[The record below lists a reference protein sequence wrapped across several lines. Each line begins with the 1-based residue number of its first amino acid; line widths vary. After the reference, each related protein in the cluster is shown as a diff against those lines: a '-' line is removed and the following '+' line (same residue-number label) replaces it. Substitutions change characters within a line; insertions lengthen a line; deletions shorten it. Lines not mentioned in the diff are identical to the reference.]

1 MKAKHLLAALVLPA
15 VFTACSQEEL
25 TTNVE
30 KEVVGTP
37 IGYLEFTASKG
48 GPTTRLSAVTKDW
61 EAEDKIGLGWISGGA
76 DLLASTNLFSN
87 HPLYYKSDK
96 RNFKSETMVYEGLY
110 IASFPFQKTQKIA
123 PLEFNLSKQKSEDSY
138 YSLRWHVSDKF
149 FTLDEE
155 SAGLGNA
162 TALKL
167 VPLTNLMQLNIKLK
181 ENAKVPEDFK
191 VTGVTLDD
199 GRNGKLVNK
208 LKFVSNNVAVLD
220 KASSLAV
227 AAWEGTT
234 GNIDVQVGEDKV
246 GSAIDAKDG
255 LNVYVQMGAFD
266 DADATTLVIHTNYGD
281 VEIVSGEKSV
291 SWSSKDLGQVEATK
305 VATFADAIKTMQ
317 VKATATGKEY
327 GQNVAVNV
335 TLDEASIEVNN
346 VVTNQAELEAY
357 VSALKTLG
365 KLKDNATIQFGLSG
379 LKGGDQGIK
388 SDNDVVITDISV
400 VNAIEGAITFKKD
413 LAGPTNVYIAG
424 ELALV
429 KAPTVNSVNFQILNG
444 QTLTV
449 AKNFDLGANKF
460 EVNAGATLVN
470 KAKISASGSDGGI
483 TTAAKVEKTAKTP
496 ALPAGLYISE
506 EGASVELTSS
516 ATFTNEGAVEWKGGA
531 LPADMGGVIYA
542 NVATAIDIV
551 NAGKAFATVTGNSPS
566 AATKEVIIANDLST
580 ATQLTETTI
589 AGVKKM
595 TIKGNVTFGLGMEK
609 AFTFS
614 DLAEIDVESGSFNL
628 TGGNAGK
635 GEDDFYAFAT
645 ASGCKVNLASGTELS
660 VAAGTKLDLSASGA
674 VYYTGATVT
683 NYGYIVGN
691 SASGSGTWTGN
702 AINVNPKAAK

>member
-48 GPTTRLSAVTKDW
+48 HPATRLSEAGW
-61 EAEDKIGLGWISGGA
+61 EAGDKIGLGWISA
-76 DLLASTNLFSN
+76 DELTATANLFSN

-96 RNFKSETMVYEGLY
+96 GNFKSETMVYEGLY
-110 IASFPFQKTQKIA
+110 IASFPFQKTQTIA
-123 PLEFNLSKQKSEDSY
+123 PLEFDLSKQKSEDSY
-138 YSLRWHVSDKF
+138 LAGRWYVSDKF
-149 FTLDEE
+149 FTLDDK

-162 TALKL
+162 TKLNL
-167 VPLTNLMQLNIKLK
+167 VPLTNLMKLNIKLGK
-181 ENAKVPEDFK
+181 DAKVPEDFK

-199 GRNGKLVNK
+199 GSNGKLVNK
-208 LKFVSNNVAVLD
+208 LKFVSNNSAVLD

-227 AAWEGTT
+227 AVWDVTA

-246 GSAIDAKDG
+246 GSAIDVKDG

-281 VEIVSGEKSV
+281 ANITIGSEVV
-291 SWSSKDLGQVEATK
+291 SWSSKDLGQDEATK
-305 VATFADAIKTMQ
+305 VATFADAIQAMQ
-317 VKATATGKEY
+317 GKATGKEY

-346 VVTNQAELEAY
+346 VVTNQAELEAF

-379 LKGGDQGIK
+379 LKTK
-388 SDNDVVITDISV
+388 DNVVESEGDVVITDISV
-400 VNAIEGAITFKKD
+400 VNAIKGKITFAKD
-413 LAGPTNVYIAG
+413 PAGPTNIYIAG
-424 ELALV
+424 ELAPQGEVASSTDL
-429 KAPTVNSVNFQILNG
+429 KILNG

-449 AKNFDLGANKF
+449 AKDFNLGENNLT
-460 EVNAGATLVN
+460 VNAGATLVN
-470 KAKISASGSDGGI
+470 KAKISVSGADKAI
-483 TTAAKVEKTAKTP
+483 TTAAKVAKTDKVP
-496 ALPAGLYISE
+496 AIPAGLYISE
-506 EGASVELTSS
+506 EGASVDLTSP

-531 LPADMGGVIYA
+531 LPTTMDGELYA
-542 NVATAIDIV
+542 NVATAIDMV
-551 NAGKAFATVTGNSPS
+551 NAGKAFKLVTGNS
-566 AATKEVIIANDLST
+566 TNEVIIANDMSI
-580 ATQLTETTI
+580 ATQLTETKI
-589 AGVKKM
+589 DGVKKM
-595 TIKGNVTFGLGMEK
+595 TIKGNVTFGLGMEN

-614 DLAEIDVESGSFNL
+614 ELETINVESGSFNL

-635 GEDDFYAFAT
+635 GENDFYAFAT
-645 ASGCKVNLASGTELS
+645 AAGCEVNLASGTELS

-702 AINVNPKAAK
+702 AINVNPKAK